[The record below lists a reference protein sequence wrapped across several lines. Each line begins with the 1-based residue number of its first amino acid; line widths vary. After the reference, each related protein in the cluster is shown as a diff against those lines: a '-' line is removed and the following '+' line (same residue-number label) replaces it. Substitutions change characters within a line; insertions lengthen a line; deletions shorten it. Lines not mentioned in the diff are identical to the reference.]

1 MSAPWFAI
9 DELATR
15 VTGRA
20 TSRFADDLRAHGA
33 AVTAAVRHRRVL
45 VTGGAGSLGAAT
57 VRELLRHEPATI
69 VLVDHDENGLVE
81 LLRDLRSD
89 PATCAADVRPLPLDF
104 GSSVLRQY
112 LHAEP
117 PFDLVLHFAAAK
129 HVRSERDRASLLHL
143 LDTNL
148 CKVQRLL
155 AALAERGFVGRC
167 FGVSTDKAA
176 EPVNVMGASKRLMET
191 LLLRDG
197 ALPGAAVTSARFAN
211 VAFSAGSLL
220 QGFLWRLA
228 KRQPLAVP
236 RDTWRYLVTPREAGE
251 LCLLAATVAPGGH
264 VVVPRL
270 HADRDMVR
278 LEDVATM
285 VVEAHGHRPRFY
297 EDEAAARSSC
307 RRDFAAGEWPI
318 VRTALDTAGE
328 KVSETFVAVGE
339 QPREIGFLALQGI
352 AAAPGPAAAAAA
364 LVRSFAEEVAA
375 PTAGRSKQQLI
386 DAMQAVV
393 PGFVHRASERTLDQR
408 M

>member
-1 MSAPWFAI
+1 MTTPWLAI
-9 DELATR
+9 DDLAAR
-15 VTGRA
+15 VVGRA
-20 TSRFADDLRAHGA
+20 TSRFAEDLQAH
-33 AVTAAVRHRRVL
+33 AVAVAAAVRRQRVL
-45 VTGGAGSLGAAT
+45 VTGGAGSIGAAT
-57 VRELLRHEPATI
+57 VRELLCHEPATI

-89 PATCAADVRPLPLDF
+89 AATCDRDVRPLPLDF
-104 GSSVLRQY
+104 GSPVLRQY

-155 AALAERGFVGRC
+155 AALAERGFRGRC

-176 EPVNVMGASKRLMET
+176 APVNVMGASKRLMET

-197 ALPGAAVTSARFAN
+197 ALPGATVTTARFAN

-270 HADRDMVR
+270 HADRDLVR
-278 LEDVATM
+278 LEDVAAM

-297 EDEAAARSSC
+297 DDEAAARAQC
-307 RRDFAAGEWPI
+307 RRDLADGAWPI
-318 VRTALDTAGE
+318 VRSALDTAGE
-328 KVSETFVAVGE
+328 KACEQFVAADE
-339 QPREIGFLALQGI
+339 QATEIGFSAMHGILPAPGAAPAALAFVQSLAAEI
-352 AAAPGPAAAAAA
+352 AAP
-364 LVRSFAEEVAA
+364 R
-375 PTAGRSKQQLI
+375 AGRSKQQWI
-386 DAMQAVV
+386 DAMQAAV
-393 PGFVHRASERTLDQR
+393 PGFVHGASERTLDQR